1 MVDDN
6 ICVFCCLN
14 LLSGP
19 QCCLGFSWPLV
30 QWYLPWFVHTA
41 HHSSSSPS
49 LVPLPSTSS
58 VYVAFSTSM
67 DAHLIF
73 SSQAIGPLYPFPNY
87 KIINSILMSASSY
100 AAIALVCCLFLFP
113 ETVNHT
119 YLGVISLVLDKV
131 KAMLE
136 WQDHLL
142 APQPGDFAPGCPK
155 LKSLLGIRAAVSGM
169 YQTCDYPSYH
179 LLRLLFTT
187 SIFSGGIESPSSK
200 RVQHRSLER

>member
-1 MVDDN
+1 MLSN
-6 ICVFCCLN
+6 F
-14 LLSGP
+14 LSGP
-19 QCCLGFSWPLV
+19 QLYLGFFWPLV
-30 QWYLPWFVHTA
+30 PWYLLWFAHTA

-49 LVPLPSTSS
+49 LVPLPSIFT

-73 SSQAIGPLYPFPNY
+73 SSKAIGPLYPFSNY

-113 ETVNHT
+113 ETVNHA
-119 YLGVISLVLDKV
+119 YLGLISTVLDKV

-136 WQDHLL
+136 WQEHLL
-142 APQPGDFAPGCPK
+142 APQPGDFTPGCPK
-155 LKSLLGIRAAVSGM
+155 LKSLLGIRVAVSGM

-179 LLRLLFTT
+179 LGLLFT
-187 SIFSGGIESPSSK
+187 
-200 RVQHRSLER
+200 